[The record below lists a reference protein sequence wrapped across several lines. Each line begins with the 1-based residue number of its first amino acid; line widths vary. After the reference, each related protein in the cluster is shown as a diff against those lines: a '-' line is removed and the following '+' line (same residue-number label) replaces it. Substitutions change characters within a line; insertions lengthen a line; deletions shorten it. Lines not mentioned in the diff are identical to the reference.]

1 MRQKKVLLVFP
12 GLSIQETAGAKHRLN
27 SYIDA
32 YTKTGYEVWVLGFF
46 KDNPF
51 SSRRQ
56 LNSNAKWILLPFI
69 LPMTKMPLC
78 TSILMVY
85 LKCMFAIVTWLVSA
99 SIIQMEMYSL
109 RSRWC
114 NPQKRYITD
123 VHGDSLY
130 EFMEM
135 GRGDI
140 KHWYAKRLLQIQK
153 DNIKFSDR
161 IICVSENLKKQLEAN
176 TGMKINDYR
185 IISCGVDLDRY
196 QVEKAELPVDI
207 SNRIVVGYSGGMDKW
222 QRMDDI
228 IKISTLLHEKDNR
241 IFLII
246 YTMGNVE
253 KYQDM
258 LERLGNGNYYIKSLR
273 SNEVPSHLKV
283 LDAGFLVRDNLIMNK
298 VSSPTKIP
306 EYLAARA
313 ALICTEYSGDYE
325 VYCKNRN
332 NCFVLN
338 REDRFKD
345 IVGLLEWLHYIKD
358 NKPDNSF
365 LTQYTF
371 QNQFERSKV
380 DTFS

>member
-1 MRQKKVLLVFP
+1 MRHKIVLLVFP

-32 YTKTGYEVWVLGFF
+32 YKKNGYKVTVLGFF

-69 LPMTKMPLC
+69 LPMTKMALC
-78 TSILMVY
+78 TSVLMAY

-99 SIIQMEMYSL
+99 PIIQMEMFSL

-114 NPQKRYITD
+114 NPSKHYITD
-123 VHGDSLY
+123 IHGDGLY
-130 EFMEM
+130 EFVEM
-135 GRGDI
+135 GRGDLN
-140 KHWYAKRLLQIQK
+140 HWYARRLLQIQK
-153 DNIKFSDR
+153 DNIKSSDR
-161 IICVSENLKKQLEAN
+161 IICVSMNLKRQLETN

-185 IISCGVDLDRY
+185 IISCGVDLERY

-207 SNRIVVGYSGGMDKW
+207 SNRIVVGYSGGLDKW
-222 QRMDDI
+222 QRIDDI
-228 IKISTLLHEKDNR
+228 IKIATLLHEKDNR

-246 YTMGNVE
+246 YTMGDVE
-253 KYQDM
+253 KYQD
-258 LERLGNGNYYIKSLR
+258 LFELLGDGNYYIKSLR
-273 SNEVPSHLKV
+273 SDEVPSHLKV
-283 LDAGFLVRDNLIMNK
+283 LDAGFLVRDNFILNK
-298 VSSPTKIP
+298 VSSPTKTP
-306 EYLAARA
+306 EYLAAGA

-325 VYCKNRN
+325 VYTKNRN
-332 NCFVLN
+332 NCFILN

-345 IVGLLEWLHYIKD
+345 IDGLLEWLHYIKD
-358 NKPDNSF
+358 NKPDNTF
-365 LTQYTF
+365 LTQFTF